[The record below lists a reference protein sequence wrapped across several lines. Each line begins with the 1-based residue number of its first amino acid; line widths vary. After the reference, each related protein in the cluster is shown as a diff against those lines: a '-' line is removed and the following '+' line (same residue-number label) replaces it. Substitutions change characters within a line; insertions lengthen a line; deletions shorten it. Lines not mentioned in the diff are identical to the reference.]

1 MKDRRI
7 VAADRKTKQG
17 KEQQAGAEA
26 QRLKEKALFKATLK
40 KEDSGSDWEDVEEDF
55 PHVRLEEL
63 LDNLKIDDPNEHV
76 SEEEESKI

>member
-7 VAADRKTKQG
+7 VTADRKTKQD

-26 QRLKEKALFKATLK
+26 QQLKDQALFKATLK
-40 KEDSGSDWEDVEEDF
+40 KKDSGSDWEDVEEDL
-55 PHVRLEEL
+55 PHMRLEEL
-63 LDNLKIDDPNEHV
+63 LDNLKIDDPNEHD

>member
-1 MKDRRI
+1 MH
-7 VAADRKTKQG
+7 THSEEG
-17 KEQQAGAEA
+17 KEQQAGAET

-40 KEDSGSDWEDVEEDF
+40 KEDSGSDWDDVEEDF

-76 SEEEESKI
+76 SEEEETKICCN